1 MAPEEL
7 QELCLEARRR
17 FYSWGSMAE
26 RLRDRQANAKSLL
39 MLGVYLGL
47 NLGTHFDIDR
57 RQGLKLGAGKIATAE
72 VPKASEDGTTVAEL
86 TGVPTTAGITLNSG
100 NFSYE
105 S

>member
-1 MAPEEL
+1 MILTPDEL

-26 RLRDRQANAKSLL
+26 RLCDRQANVKNLL

-57 RQGLKLGAGKIATAE
+57 RQGLKLGAGLDDLAVGQIQQ
-72 VPKASEDGTTVAEL
+72 VVAAPSADRNEQL
-86 TGVPTTAGITLNSG
+86 PLSCT
-100 NFSYE
+100 
-105 S
+105 